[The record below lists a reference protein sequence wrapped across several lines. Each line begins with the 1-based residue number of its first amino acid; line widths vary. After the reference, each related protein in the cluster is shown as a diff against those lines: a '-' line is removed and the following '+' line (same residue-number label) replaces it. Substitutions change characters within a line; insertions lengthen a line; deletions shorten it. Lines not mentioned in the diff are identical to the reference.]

1 MVYNTNYKDEHW
13 DVIGGLN
20 LQQFRGNHWGYLTYI
35 ANQDAEKKF
44 FGSNG
49 QYKYYDSDATSTTT
63 APSSRQAIAL
73 QTTGMPSLTCSIAV

>member
-20 LQQFRGNHWGYLTYI
+20 LQQFRGKPLGIPCFISPTRMPR
-35 ANQDAEKKF
+35 EV

-49 QYKYYDSDATSTTT
+49 QYKV
-63 APSSRQAIAL
+63 L
-73 QTTGMPSLTCSIAV
+73 